1 VGARRK
7 EAMDEIKRQIRLEQ
21 AAAEDAFDAGDMD
34 RLFVAEARITELHRA
49 LIAALAGEL
58 EGGAS

>member
-1 VGARRK
+1 
-7 EAMDEIKRQIRLEQ
+7 MDEIKRQIRLEQ